1 MKRLL
6 TAILTLLILAAP
18 AAADVVRTVSTEYYT
33 VQGTTPIAIAADLQI
48 SSPWDKGLGKH
59 TAVTRTKINIKYTME
74 RRGRDCS
81 IKNVKVYLHL
91 TYLYPKLA
99 RSVDG
104 KTYQWWKEF
113 LAKLE
118 EHELIHGEISSRA
131 AHALSDEL
139 EALVNVDCINFKAIA
154 KSRFNRIMTKLKQ
167 DQTTYDKLTEHGIRQ
182 ERNRGRFP

>member
-1 MKRLL
+1 MRRLP
-6 TAILTLLILAAP
+6 AALLALLLLASP
-18 AAADVVRTVSTEYYT
+18 AAADVVRTVKTEYYT
-33 VQGTTPIAIAADLQI
+33 VQGTDPASIAADLQI

-59 TAVTRTKINIKYTME
+59 TAVTRTKINIQYKMVK
-74 RRGRDCS
+74 RGRDCS
-81 IKNVKVYLHL
+81 ARDVKVYLHL

-104 KTYQWWKEF
+104 KTYQWWKGF

-139 EALVNVDCINFKAIA
+139 EALVNVDCVNFKAIA
-154 KSRFNRIMTKLKQ
+154 KNRFNRFMTKLKQ
-167 DQTTYDKLTEHGIRQ
+167 DQAAYDKLTEHGIRQ